1 VFSVT
6 SEAASTVSF
15 QAARQKSG
23 RPDASQ
29 PHDGFMALV
38 DSSIAADSG
47 SDGANSTQQPSTSQ
61 RGAKDADGADDNR
74 SRPDPASRTLK
85 SASVDRDSSA
95 RETSDL
101 NASADPKARAV
112 GRPPAKSARS
122 TDDPESSTET
132 PSSGANNA
140 SDPDSPAQQLE
151 SSLGTPNAIA
161 VAMPVAT
168 ILVDIPAANPA
179 IGGAA
184 APVAIATAAIA
195 PSAPAASVPD
205 VPTAQTNIGADAAG
219 GPSLTAAPPLT
230 DIAPSALAANAV
242 ATAAST
248 AAASTGVAQQA
259 VPAAVGKSTAQTD
272 ASLTEPE
279 LPVTAA
285 TALSPVT
292 TAVLG
297 PQLPVSQKTSV
308 SGTSDAKL
316 DKPDPSE
323 NSTQVLS
330 AQPNLAQVATANSQG
345 DNDLADAPKS
355 SGTGIASPAP
365 LPAPAVHAHSPVTT
379 AAHELSASTE
389 TGSPMT
395 GALPPQ
401 LPPAPASSA
410 LTGSLTVTAASN
422 APIPLSGLAVEI
434 AASARS
440 GKSHFEIRLD
450 PANLGRIDV
459 RIDVDRDGQITSHL
473 RVEKPETLSM
483 LRQDAPQLQR
493 ALNDAGF
500 KSGDGGLQF
509 SLRDQSSSGRNN
521 GNETSRNAQHLVIRD
536 DDAIPAVVAGRSY
549 GRLLGSSS
557 GVDIRV

>member
-6 SEAASTVSF
+6 SEAASTVSV

-29 PHDGFMALV
+29 PNDGFMALV
-38 DSSIAADSG
+38 DSSIAAGSG

-61 RGAKDADGADDNR
+61 RRAKDADGADDKR
-74 SRPDPASRTLK
+74 SRPDPASRTVK
-85 SASVDRDSSA
+85 SASDDRDSSA

-101 NASADPKARAV
+101 KASADPKAVAV
-112 GRPPAKSARS
+112 ERPTAKSARS
-122 TDDPESSTET
+122 KDDTEPSTET
-132 PSSGANNA
+132 PSSGANDA
-140 SDPDSPAQQLE
+140 RDPDAPTQQLE
-151 SSLGTPNAIA
+151 SSLATPNAIA
-161 VAMPVAT
+161 VAIPVAT
-168 ILVDIPAANPA
+168 VLVDVPAANPA
-179 IGGAA
+179 IGGAE
-184 APVAIATAAIA
+184 APVAIATAALA
-195 PSAPAASVPD
+195 PSAPAASVP
-205 VPTAQTNIGADAAG
+205 VAPTAQTNIDPDAAG
-219 GPSLTAAPPLT
+219 SASFTAASPPT
-230 DIAPSALAANAV
+230 DIAPPALGANAV

-248 AAASTGVAQQA
+248 AASTGVAQQA
-259 VPAAVGKSTAQTD
+259 APAAVGKSTAQTD
-272 ASLTEPE
+272 ASRTEPE
-279 LPVTAA
+279 LPVAAA
-285 TALSPVT
+285 TALSPVP

-297 PQLPVSQKTSV
+297 VQLPVPQKTSI

-316 DKPDPSE
+316 DKPDASE
-323 NSTQVLS
+323 KSTQALS
-330 AQPNLAQVATANSQG
+330 AQPNLAQMATAKAQAA
-345 DNDLADAPKS
+345 NDLDDAPKS
-355 SGTGIASPAP
+355 DRAGNASPAP
-365 LPAPAVHAHSPVTT
+365 LPAPAVHDHSPATT
-379 AAHELSASTE
+379 AAHPLSDSTE
-389 TGSPMT
+389 TGSLMT

-410 LTGSLTVTAASN
+410 LAGSLSVTAASN

-450 PANLGRIDV
+450 PADLGRIDV
-459 RIDVDRDGQITSHL
+459 RIDVDRDGQITSHV

-493 ALNDAGF
+493 ALEDAGF

-521 GNETSRNAQHLVIRD
+521 GSETSRNAQQLVISD
-536 DDAIPAVVAGRSY
+536 EDTIPAVVAGRNY